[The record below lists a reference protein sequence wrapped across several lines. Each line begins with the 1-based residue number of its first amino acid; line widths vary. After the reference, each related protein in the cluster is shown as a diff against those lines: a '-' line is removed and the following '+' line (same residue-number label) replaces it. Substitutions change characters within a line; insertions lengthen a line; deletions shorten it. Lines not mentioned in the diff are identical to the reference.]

1 MSKLSSVLPGEAP
14 TSPIMAAG
22 SNCDC
27 VFMRD
32 GDVDL
37 GGSTEYLWAS
47 LGLSRVLCPLFFVSF
62 SRSCRWVLSDGSP
75 LCWGWL
81 SGAFRFALPQQR
93 LRVRVKDGGKTATIE
108 SQNQAATGWGEMIT
122 CLKRDPYLDEPGGRH
137 GAGGK
142 GRMKKRRAGEQ
153 SGTDL

>member
-14 TSPIMAAG
+14 ASPIMTAG

-27 VFMRD
+27 EFMRD
-32 GDVDL
+32 GDADL

-47 LGLSRVLCPLFFVSF
+47 FGLSRVLCPLFFVCF
-62 SRSCRWVLSDGSP
+62 SRSCHWVLSDGSP
-75 LCWGWL
+75 SCWGWL
-81 SGAFRFALPQQR
+81 SGAFEFALPQQR
-93 LRVRVKDGGKTATIE
+93 LNVKDGKVKPQRKKARIKQQLDRGD
-108 SQNQAATGWGEMIT
+108 MVT

-142 GRMKKRRAGEQ
+142 GRMKKRKAGEQ